1 MFARDAEWASLVGFA
16 TSTAPSV
23 RFGVVSGRRRQGK
36 TFLLDALARAT
47 GGFYFA
53 ASEDTELES
62 LRRFGRTLASRA
74 GTGGEF
80 QLSGWEEAIE
90 RLYAVVPD
98 GLIVIDELP
107 YLLAASPSLA
117 SHLQRA
123 LDPGGTARESKSKLL
138 VCGSAMSVMGGLLSG
153 NAPLRGRAS
162 LELVVRPM
170 DYLTAAGF
178 WGVAE
183 QPELA
188 LLLHSIVGGTPAYRH
203 EFVHSDAP
211 AGVDDFDGWVVRT
224 VLNPAVPLFREARYL
239 LAEET
244 GARDTAL
251 YHGVLG
257 AIALGHNTRGGIA
270 GYLERPSTNIS
281 HPLTVL
287 EDCGLITKEADAF
300 RTGRSVYRIA
310 EPLITFYSAVMRRN
324 WSFLERGM
332 AEQAWQSGRDTFRS
346 QVVGPHFEQL
356 CREYALR
363 NAVELF
369 GEPPAEVAAGTVADP
384 AERSQIQVDV
394 VVLGAESGVL
404 CLGEAKWQQTMGLPH
419 LDRLRRAR
427 DLLTVKRIRTERVRL
442 ACFSGRGFT
451 EELRRVAETDP
462 SVLLV
467 DLPRLYGL
475 APREPRPRQERRSS
489 S

>member
-1 MFARDAEWASLVGFA
+1 MLAKPDNVFDRTAEWAALARFA
-16 TSTAPSV
+16 GSPAASA

-53 ASEDTELES
+53 ATEDTELES
-62 LRRFGRTLASRA
+62 LRRFGRALAARA

-80 QLSGWEEAIE
+80 QLHNWEDAL
-90 RLYAVVPD
+90 RQLYAVVPD
-98 GLIVIDELP
+98 GLIIIDELP
-107 YLLAASPSLA
+107 YLLAASPALA
-117 SHLQRA
+117 SQLQQV
-123 LDPGGTARESKSKLL
+123 LDPGGIARETTSKLL
-138 VCGSAMSVMGGLLSG
+138 VCGSAMAVMGSLLSG

-162 LELVVRPM
+162 LELVVPPM
-170 DYLTAAGF
+170 DYRTAADF
-178 WGVAE
+178 WGVLD

-188 LLLHSIVGGTPAYRH
+188 VLLHSVVGGTPAYRH

-211 AGVDDFDGWVVRT
+211 ADLADFGDWVVRT
-224 VLNPAVPLFREARYL
+224 VLNPSVPLFREARYL

-244 GARDTAL
+244 GARDTPL

-287 EDCGLITKEADAF
+287 EDCGLVSKEPDAF
-300 RTGRSVYRIA
+300 RTGRSTYRIA

-332 AEQAWQSGRDTFRS
+332 AEQAWQAGQETFRA
-346 QVVGPHFEQL
+346 QVAGPHFEQL

-363 NAVELF
+363 NAVALF
-369 GEPPAEVAAGTVADP
+369 GAPPSTVAAGTVADP
-384 AERSQIQVDV
+384 AAKSQIQVDV
-394 VVLGAESGVL
+394 AVLGTEGAVL
-404 CLGEAKWQQTMGLPH
+404 SLGEAKWQQTMGLPH

-427 DLLTVKRIRTERVRL
+427 DLLAAKGHRTGGTRL
-442 ACFSGRGFT
+442 ACYSGAGFT
-451 EELRRVAETDP
+451 PDLRRAAETDN
-462 SVLLV
+462 VLLV
-467 DLPRLYGL
+467 DLPALY
-475 APREPRPRQERRSS
+475 AEP
-489 S
+489 